1 MSEGTARS
9 APGSIHRIAIH
20 ARDGGER
27 ITCRRIFRRS
37 STVINKIVL
46 DLETQ
51 KDFAEVGGRSR
62 HHLLRVSLAGIYS
75 YRDNRFQVFGERDL
89 HKLGEILTMADQ
101 VIGDNIKQFDYAVLR
116 PYLNFSVAELP
127 TLDLLEEVEKVLGHR
142 ISLNAIAS
150 ATLNEQK
157 TGTGLNAIKLW
168 RNSQIDELKAY
179 CLNDVKL
186 TKDVYDFAMRNQKL
200 LYKDFFETKEIPLR
214 LTEPEPRGNVTV
226 QESLF

>member
-1 MSEGTARS
+1 MSEVTARS

-27 ITCRRIFRRS
+27 IPCRRIFRRS

-62 HHLLRVSLAGIYS
+62 HHLLRVSWAGIYS

-101 VIGDNIKQFDYAVLR
+101 VIGYNIKQFDYAVLR

-157 TGTGLNAIKLW
+157 TGAGLN
-168 RNSQIDELKAY
+168 
-179 CLNDVKL
+179 
-186 TKDVYDFAMRNQKL
+186 
-200 LYKDFFETKEIPLR
+200 
-214 LTEPEPRGNVTV
+214 
-226 QESLF
+226 